1 MTPGE
6 WIKRG
11 RIYAPGKPDWAKHYG
26 LMPTPA
32 ASPRGD
38 RIRVY
43 FLAAGDDCFGRVAF
57 IEVDA
62 DNPSRVAYRH
72 PEPVLDLGEDGA
84 FDDCGVAPS
93 CLLDDEGR
101 HLLYTVGFQRC
112 EKTPLLLFAGL
123 ARREENGENFVRV
136 SRAPI
141 LPRTASR
148 PFMQGAPCVL
158 KENNEYWM
166 WHWFVSG
173 WKNPGGKPYS
183 EYHIGHAFSRD
194 GLRWEMQDSPCLSP
208 QKGEIGVARPWTI
221 KSAAGY
227 EMWFSSRELTAAG
240 APAYRSICRAVSDDG
255 LAWRRDPSP
264 CLTPSAT
271 GWDSEMVCYASI
283 IESGGRRL
291 MFYCG
296 NGNGKTGFGWAEWKP
311 E

>member
-1 MTPGE
+1 
-6 WIKRG
+6 
-11 RIYAPGKPDWAKHYG
+11 
-26 LMPTPA
+26 
-32 ASPRGD
+32 
-38 RIRVY
+38 
-43 FLAAGDDCFGRVAF
+43 
-57 IEVDA
+57 
-62 DNPSRVAYRH
+62 
-72 PEPVLDLGEDGA
+72 
-84 FDDCGVAPS
+84 
-93 CLLDDEGR
+93 
-101 HLLYTVGFQRC
+101 
-112 EKTPLLLFAGL
+112 
-123 ARREENGENFVRV
+123 
-136 SRAPI
+136 
-141 LPRTASR
+141 
-148 PFMQGAPCVL
+148 
-158 KENNEYWM
+158 M

-173 WKNPGGKPYS
+173 WKNLGVKPYS

-208 QKGEIGVARPWTI
+208 QKGEIGVSRPWTI
-221 KSAAGY
+221 KSATGY

-240 APAYRSICRAVSDDG
+240 APTYRSICRAVSDDG